1 MVQQHVRGAQA
12 LAAGIAALPDTRSS
26 ASYTQAA
33 WRFLNNERVGLS
45 ELAKPLLSAVPGL
58 LDAHCERYGLVMH
71 DWSRLNFA
79 KHTRKTDRLKM
90 THKADVG
97 YELQSA
103 VLVSDVSGKPLAPVV
118 HNLVNNKQVHT
129 TMHAR
134 PRPHQRHLD
143 ELSERMG
150 WIEARGWDKPLVHI
164 VDREGDS
171 VAHWRTWSAQ
181 GSLFLVRAKD
191 APRVCFEGAP
201 VKPRELAERL
211 SYQSAGEVLYQGRT
225 ARQTIAQAQ
234 VLITRKAKPLRSV
247 GGKRVAPVA
256 GEPLALRL
264 VVSRICDARGQLLA
278 QWLLLTNVSDEVG
291 AATLAR
297 WYYYRWQIESM
308 FKLLK
313 SAGQQVEDWLQDD
326 ALAIAKRLVVASCAC
341 VLVWQLAA
349 ATSPQALD
357 IQRFLVRLSGRQTK
371 RRRPVTAPA
380 LLAGLWMLFST
391 LTLLEH
397 YDLDQLKQYAQFI
410 FPNRYGNHKY
420 V

>member
-26 ASYTQAA
+26 AAYTQAA
-33 WRFLNNERVGLS
+33 WRFLNNDRVGLS
-45 ELAKPLLSAVPGL
+45 ALAKPLLSAVPEL
-58 LDAHCERYGLVMH
+58 LDTRCDRYGLVMH
-71 DWSRLNFA
+71 DWSRLNFG
-79 KHTRKTDRLKM
+79 KHTSKTDRLKM
-90 THKADVG
+90 THQSDVG
-97 YELQSA
+97 YELQSS
-103 VLVSDVSGKPLAPVV
+103 VLVSDSSGKPLVPVV
-118 HNLVNNKQVHT
+118 HNLVNDTQVYS

-134 PRPHQRHLD
+134 ARAHQNHLD

-150 WIEARGWDKPLVHI
+150 WLEARGWHKPLVHI

-171 VAHWRTWSAQ
+171 VAHWRAWSAL
-181 GSLFLVRAKD
+181 GSQFLVRAKD
-191 APRVCFEGAP
+191 DPQVCFEGIA
-201 VKPRELAERL
+201 VKPKQLAERL
-211 SYQSAGEVLYQGRT
+211 SYQNAGQVLYHGRT
-225 ARQTIAQAQ
+225 AHQTIAQAT
-234 VLITRKAKPLRSV
+234 VLIKRAAKPKCRV
-247 GGKRVAPVA
+247 DGKRIAPVA

-264 VVSRICDARGQLLA
+264 VVSRICDAQGQLLA
-278 QWLLLTNVSDEVG
+278 QWLLLTNVS
-291 AATLAR
+291 ATVDAVTIAR

-380 LLAGLWMLFST
+380 LFAGMWLLFST

-397 YDLDQLKQYAQFI
+397 YDVDQLKQYAQFI
-410 FPNRYGNHKY
+410 FPNRYSP
-420 V
+420 

>member
-1 MVQQHVRGAQA
+1 MQQHVRGAQA

-26 ASYTQAA
+26 AAYTQAA
-33 WRFLNNERVGLS
+33 WRFLNNDRVGLS

-58 LDAHCERYGLVMH
+58 LGAHCKRYGLVMH
-71 DWSRLNFA
+71 DWSRLNFG
-79 KHTRKTDRLKM
+79 KHTRKTDRLKI

-97 YELQSA
+97 YDLQSS
-103 VLVSDVSGKPLAPVV
+103 VLVSDVSGKPLVPVV
-118 HNLVNNKQVHT
+118 HNLMNDTQVHT

-134 PRPHQRHLD
+134 PRAHQNHLD
-143 ELSERMG
+143 ELSERID
-150 WIEARGWDKPLVHI
+150 WLEARGWDKPLVHI

-171 VAHWRTWSAQ
+171 VAHWREWSAQ
-181 GSLFLVRAKD
+181 GSQFLVRAKD
-191 APRVCFEGAP
+191 DPRVCFEGTP
-201 VKPRELAERL
+201 VKPKKLAEQL
-211 SYQSAGEVLYQGRT
+211 SYQRAGEVRYHGRT
-225 ARQTIAQAQ
+225 AYQTIAQAK
-234 VLITRKAKPLRSV
+234 VLIKRAARPKRIV
-247 GGKRVAPVA
+247 DGKRVAPVA
-256 GEPLALRL
+256 GKPLALRL
-264 VVSRICDARGQLLA
+264 VVSRICNAQGQVLA
-278 QWLLLTNVSDEVG
+278 QWMLLTNVSDKVN
-291 AATLAR
+291 AATIAR

-357 IQRFLVRLSGRQTK
+357 AQHFLVRLSGRQTK

-380 LLAGLWMLFST
+380 LFAGMWMLLST

-397 YDLDQLKQYAQFI
+397 YDVDQLKQYAQFI
-410 FPNRYGNHKY
+410 FPNRYSP
-420 V
+420 